1 MEVLISCA
9 VTAHLICTLIC
20 FHICK
25 MQFSHDMAH
34 FYSHCF
40 AFGLCSPYLSGR
52 AVTNVGRT
60 CGPTLLL
67 VYLYAKAI
75 KYV

>member
-1 MEVLISCA
+1 MLLLVVI
-9 VTAHLICTLIC
+9 
-20 FHICK
+20 
-25 MQFSHDMAH
+25 FS
-34 FYSHCF
+34 
-40 AFGLCSPYLSGR
+40 LSGR

>member
-1 MEVLISCA
+1 MKHTIRNCFEFMLTDHKQAIA
-9 VTAHLICTLIC
+9 EFIVTLYNFEANQSQI
-20 FHICK
+20 FW
-25 MQFSHDMAH
+25 
-34 FYSHCF
+34 
-40 AFGLCSPYLSGR
+40 

-67 VYLYAKAI
+67 LHLYAKAI